1 MSEDKAP
8 AEGDGHG
15 EKKKPAGPAP
25 LILAVVGLVG
35 LLAGAGTGVFVVA
48 PRFMPAAATA
58 EEHGDEK
65 GHGKKDDKGHGK
77 KDEKGGKDHGKKE
90 EGGHGEKS
98 GGSVYR
104 VDNLIVNPAGS
115 MGQRFLMATVAFDF
129 SDPKIN
135 EEVRA
140 REVEVRDRIIATFE
154 SQTLEDLT
162 RPGAR
167 DSLRSRLHAAVL
179 PIAGEDAEFEVYLPQ
194 FVIQ

>member
-1 MSEDKAP
+1 MSEEKAT
-8 AEGDGHG
+8 AGGDGHG
-15 EKKKPAGPAP
+15 EKKKPAAPAP

-35 LLAGAGTGVFVVA
+35 LLAGAGAGVFVVA
-48 PRFMPAAATA
+48 PRFMPASATA
-58 EEHGDEK
+58 GEHGEGGGDEK
-65 GHGKKDDKGHGK
+65 GHGKKKDDKGHGK
-77 KDEKGGKDHGKKE
+77 KDEKGKKE
-90 EGGHGEKS
+90 EGGHGEKA

-129 SDPKIN
+129 SDPKLN

-167 DSLRSRLHAAVL
+167 DSLRAHLHAAIL